1 MACMVDGLRNIYYLC
16 PSPSYPAGGIQ
27 KIYQHVDALNASGFK
42 AYVLHDKPGYRY
54 GWRANHTH
62 LAYFK
67 PRLSLSTAGKYCK
80 RYLRAGIN
88 AVRARNHP
96 RRHLECSWSILGQN
110 PQLFT
115 TEANQQNTSLPD
127 LDTRDVLVV
136 PDYLS
141 ISLYPHLQHLSLV
154 VLHFTGYFTFQS
166 VSLQDAITGSFS
178 HPYDSHLM
186 GCIVGSQ
193 DTENYLRMTFP
204 HLAIYRCQFGV
215 DTDQFVQRLEKQKT
229 ITFMPRRLRGHLVQ
243 VISILKLRNRL
254 KDRTF
259 VPLEN
264 MTQSELIKQLQS
276 SALFLS
282 TSYEEG
288 FGLPPAEALSCGTL
302 VVGYDGE
309 AGKEFLLPPF
319 AQTVAHGN
327 IIDFVNR
334 VESMASLFDSH
345 PGRFRQLGQEAS
357 DFIKDRYSTLK
368 ECESVVKTWTQIQDK
383 LHVRLQERR

>member
-1 MACMVDGLRNIYYLC
+1 MVDGLRNIYYLC
-16 PSPSYPAGGIQ
+16 PSPSHPVGGIQ
-27 KIYQHVDALNASGFK
+27 KIYQHVDALNANGFN

-54 GWRANHTH
+54 GWRANQTR
-62 LAYFK
+62 LAYFR
-67 PRLSLSTAGKYCK
+67 PRLSLHTVGKYCK
-80 RYLRAGIN
+80 RYLRASVK
-88 AVRARNHP
+88 AVRNRTHP
-96 RRHLECSWSILGQN
+96 RLHLECSWSSLHQN
-110 PQLFT
+110 PPLFT
-115 TEANQQNTSLPD
+115 TQANQEKEPLPD
-127 LDTRDVLVV
+127 LSTRDVLVL

-154 VLHFTGYFTFQS
+154 VLNFTGYFTFQS
-166 VSLQDAITGSFS
+166 VSLQNALTGSFS

-186 GCIVGSQ
+186 GCIVGSR
-193 DTENYLRMTFP
+193 DTETYLRMAFP

-215 DTDQFVQRLEKQKT
+215 DTDQFVQKLDKQRT

-243 VISILKLRNRL
+243 VISLLKLRNKL
-254 KDRTF
+254 KGWTF

-264 MTQSELIKQLQS
+264 MTQSELIHQLQS
-276 SALFLS
+276 SAIFLS

-327 IIDFVNR
+327 IMDFVHH
-334 VESMASLFDSH
+334 VESMASLFDSN
-345 PGRFRQLGQEAS
+345 PSRFRQLGQEAS
-357 DFIKDRYSTLK
+357 EFIQVRYSTSE
-368 ECESVVKTWTQIQDK
+368 ECKSVVKTWSQIAEK
-383 LHVRLQERR
+383 LHTRLRERN